1 MIINGISQYA
11 QVLGAPRN
19 NQFDPDNRIW
29 TIDLLVNKD
38 TIKKLKTEGL
48 GWKLKKTEKEA
59 SWTPEGSDYIKFK
72 RMEFFIDRKT
82 GEKKR
87 NKPIEVI
94 DAQGNPW
101 DQEILIGNG
110 SEINVRFR
118 TYEGFKKQTQAMID
132 GVQVVKHVP
141 YENKESFP
149 VYTKN
154 EEIDFNA
161 TDPSGDNDD
170 DDEVTV

>member
-101 DQEILIGNG
+101 DQETLIGNG

-132 GVQVVKHVP
+132 GIQVVKHVS
-141 YENKESFP
+141 YENKEAFP
-149 VYTKN
+149 VYIK
-154 EEIDFNA
+154 E
-161 TDPSGDNDD
+161 DNLNDSIGHIGED
-170 DDEVTV
+170 DDEVIV